1 MEIDETPEPEP
12 EVNLANAVDLSESE
26 DEEELEDIIDDFAVA
41 QQNMEED
48 VRMSYPEPPMLLT
61 YEVCRTRTS
70 DKSVSTSS
78 NFPLP
83 SPLSSHPPHRR
94 RPLSQNSRQR
104 RIQQIL
110 PANGKS
116 PLPPTQ
122 NLLHPTQLLP
132 PARRPTPSRKS
143 TVSSGSSRYTRAA
156 LSRCASRTASSWTW
170 VSSLSVPCEP

>member
-48 VRMSYPEPPMLLT
+48 VRMLYPEPPMLLT
-61 YEVCRTRTS
+61 YELCRTRTS

-78 NFPLP
+78 NSPPL
-83 SPLSSHPPHRR
+83 SPLSSHLPHRR
-94 RPLSQNSRQR
+94 KPLSENNRQR
-104 RIQQIL
+104 PIQRIL

-116 PLPPTQ
+116 PSPPTQ
-122 NLLHPTQLLP
+122 NLPPPTQFP
-132 PARRPTPSRKS
+132 TASRPTASKKS